1 MSSCST
7 VQASLLHGR
16 VFDIRCWQWLHAKSD
31 TNKIKNKLWTFL
43 EVSKSRLSSSTT
55 GKQWCYRLISLN
67 RSEMLRVWTI
77 FFVPVKFDMQ
87 SRWETSIRGVSP
99 VSIYLSV
106 IFTLTNAQFW
116 LCIHVSGGDAA
127 IGTYR
132 MAGLSQTQQTPLQSG
147 DHAISRW

>member
-1 MSSCST
+1 
-7 VQASLLHGR
+7 
-16 VFDIRCWQWLHAKSD
+16 
-31 TNKIKNKLWTFL
+31 
-43 EVSKSRLSSSTT
+43 
-55 GKQWCYRLISLN
+55 
-67 RSEMLRVWTI
+67 
-77 FFVPVKFDMQ
+77 
-87 SRWETSIRGVSP
+87 